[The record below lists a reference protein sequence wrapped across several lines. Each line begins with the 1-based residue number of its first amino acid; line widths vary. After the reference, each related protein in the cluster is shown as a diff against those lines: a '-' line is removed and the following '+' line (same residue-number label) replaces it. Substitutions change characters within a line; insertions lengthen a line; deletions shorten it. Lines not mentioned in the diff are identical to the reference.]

1 MRKEISYKN
10 ENYYNDEYTNYND
23 LSDEEMES
31 EIDNELSP
39 QRPELM
45 NIKSQKLLLLKPHPN
60 SPPHPRTVYL
70 LYDPELND
78 NHYNN
83 NYSFSEIEIKER
95 KYMVLYKAYLN
106 LPLCLSEPM
115 KYNNII
121 RSKLFDNTNLIWKL
135 LKHEKMYPILRSLNK
150 YQRYNHFP
158 CTWQLSRKDNLYN
171 NYIKMKKKFPNDY
184 NYIPETYIL
193 PKDKEIF
200 LNTIGN
206 YIISKDNIW
215 LIKPVASSRGR
226 GIRLMTDINSIPEK
240 TIMTHYISNPYLING
255 KKFDLRLYLLIT
267 GYSPLKIYIYDN
279 GLTRF
284 CSEEYDLDI
293 NKMNNLYI
301 HLTNYSIN
309 KNSSKYEKN
318 ENSEKEIGN
327 KWTLQTLIN
336 HFKENKIDFE
346 PCWKK
351 ICDIMIKTI
360 LSITDTAI
368 PLIKKFNVTSCNLFE
383 IYGVD
388 ILLTDDLQPWLIEF
402 NLNPSLNCD
411 SELDLKIKSKLLTD
425 IFNIVGLVP
434 FTHNEKIQIL
444 DKEIIYKD
452 YISEAVN
459 EAICE
464 FYRPSGGFI
473 RIFPLKDNIKS
484 YMKFFE
490 KADEENKALWNE
502 LLK

>member
-1 MRKEISYKN
+1 
-10 ENYYNDEYTNYND
+10 
-23 LSDEEMES
+23 
-31 EIDNELSP
+31 
-39 QRPELM
+39 
-45 NIKSQKLLLLKPHPN
+45 
-60 SPPHPRTVYL
+60 
-70 LYDPELND
+70 
-78 NHYNN
+78 
-83 NYSFSEIEIKER
+83 
-95 KYMVLYKAYLN
+95 
-106 LPLCLSEPM
+106 
-115 KYNNII
+115 
-121 RSKLFDNTNLIWKL
+121 
-135 LKHEKMYPILRSLNK
+135 
-150 YQRYNHFP
+150 
-158 CTWQLSRKDNLYN
+158 
-171 NYIKMKKKFPNDY
+171 
-184 NYIPETYIL
+184 
-193 PKDKEIF
+193 
-200 LNTIGN
+200 
-206 YIISKDNIW
+206 
-215 LIKPVASSRGR
+215 
-226 GIRLMTDINSIPEK
+226 
-240 TIMTHYISNPYLING
+240 
-255 KKFDLRLYLLIT
+255 
-267 GYSPLKIYIYDN
+267 
-279 GLTRF
+279 
-284 CSEEYDLDI
+284 
-293 NKMNNLYI
+293 
-301 HLTNYSIN
+301 
-309 KNSSKYEKN
+309 
-318 ENSEKEIGN
+318 
-327 KWTLQTLIN
+327 
-336 HFKENKIDFE
+336 
-346 PCWKK
+346 
-351 ICDIMIKTI
+351 MIKTI